1 MQLNNFI
8 QYTPNDEK
16 RIQSIQ
22 YFISDNGVDFYDSF
36 EEFKL
41 KYKIGFD
48 KQGIIRTVSEDISA
62 IYPLNLSIVDI
73 SFLPTGFNIDGRWI
87 YKNGAIMQYELSLEE
102 RVFLAN
108 QQKQLLLEEATAAI
122 APLQDAVDLGIAT
135 DEEREQLR
143 AWKEY
148 RVQVNRVDVG
158 LGLDVNW
165 LIKPNRYGE

>member
-62 IYPLNLSIVDI
+62 IYPLDLSIVDV
-73 SFLPTGFNIDGRWI
+73 SSLPTDFNIDGRWI
-87 YKNGAIMQYELSLEE
+87 YKNGAIMQYEPSLEE
-102 RVFLAN
+102 SVFLAS
-108 QQKQLLLEEATAAI
+108 QQKKLLLEEATAAI

-135 DEEREQLR
+135 GEEREPLIK
-143 AWKEY
+143 WKEY
-148 RVQVNRVDVG
+148 RVLLNRVDTS
-158 LGLDVNW
+158 LAPDIDW
-165 LIKPNRYGE
+165 PEKPE

>member
-22 YFISDNGVDFYDSF
+22 YFISDNGVDFYESF

-62 IYPLNLSIVDI
+62 IYPLDLSIVDV
-73 SFLPTGFNIDGRWI
+73 SSLPTGFNIDGRWI
-87 YKNGAIMQYELSLEE
+87 YKNGAIMQYEPSLEE
-102 RVFLAN
+102 SVFLAS

-135 DEEREQLR
+135 GEEREPLIK
-143 AWKEY
+143 WKEY
-148 RVQVNRVDVG
+148 RVLLDRVDTS
-158 LGLDVNW
+158 LAPDIDW
-165 LIKPNRYGE
+165 PEKPE